1 MARKEERRT
10 EHRCSTPS
18 SLPDGVAELAGDES
32 SSSHSMSPTMTDSAP
47 SMSASTSATPP
58 PDSATSSKMST
69 PPPSSTPKSKKPPP
83 SAPQLIGHLPV
94 ARDEALSSFTEM
106 ADNWYQYKS
115 LGRSRELLESM
126 NCDCTYEHGE
136 DSPEDACGQGSDCIN
151 RLTQVECLLE
161 DCRCQSYCQNR
172 RFQNKEYA
180 SIEIVK
186 TEMKGYGLRAEED
199 LSKDTF
205 IYEYIGDVVNNQS
218 FKKRMRDYASEGIE
232 HFYFMM
238 LQKDEFIDATKNGG
252 IGRFANHSCNP
263 NCYVAKWT
271 IGNSVRMGIFAKRYI
286 KKNEE
291 LTFNYNVDP
300 CRHQAQTCYCGEPQ
314 CVGFIGGKTQTDVSA
329 MDDLYLDALGI
340 TDESELMEYKG
351 TKKRKGKKLDD
362 PDFLPQMKSI
372 TLKDVPKVVQAVR
385 QTTSPKVLYKLLTR
399 MKITEDQTALRQIM
413 RLRGFSLMKNILE
426 DYSEETDLIC
436 LTLECMSTWPLAFRN
451 KVEDSQVNIPVKVC
465 AEAENEA
472 VKELASKLVA
482 HWDTLTLGYRI
493 PKRAKADIDKDRPA
507 PRAPRAPVYPF
518 HDVPSYKRRKPPPK
532 RKRIEEVEYVPSELF
547 FTSTPWQG
555 YTREDPNALTRPL
568 SPDIVERQEA
578 IERMEGVFTKEKVD
592 AIITAAAEAQR
603 LAAEEAQRA
612 AEEAEE
618 KAKAAAV
625 AKEARA
631 TKKRPHHSS
640 HHSPQKKP
648 ETSEQKEANK
658 EKRLLKLVGAV
669 VVKCMSKYTKSM
681 EHDVFKKHAKELTH
695 IIAEKEKKS
704 HSYRD
709 GRLDALSDEKVVKIK
724 KFAKEYIGK
733 ILRKSEKQK
742 RMDAVVEATP
752 SGSADTPNSIG
763 GGDFVDIPMTMEDA
777 MDVADYGSDD
787 DDEPSLMVVGDG
799 GEDGKSPMEVDP
811 PEFSDPRLRAS

>member
-1 MARKEERRT
+1 MSARKEERRT
-10 EHRCSTPS
+10 EHRHSTPS
-18 SLPDGVAELAGDES
+18 SPPDGVVELAGDES

-47 SMSASTSATPP
+47 PMSASTSATPP

-69 PPPSSTPKSKKPPP
+69 PPPSLTPKSKKPLP

-94 ARDEALSSFTEM
+94 ARTEALSSFTEM

-126 NCDCTYEHGE
+126 ICDCTYEPGE

-151 RLTQVECLLE
+151 RLTQVECLLD
-161 DCRCQSYCQNR
+161 DCRCQSYCQNQ

-199 LSKDTF
+199 LPKDTF

-291 LTFNYNVDP
+291 LTFNYNVD
-300 CRHQAQTCYCGEPQ
+300 RYGHQAQTCYCGEPQ
-314 CVGFIGGKTQTDVSA
+314 CVGYIGGKTQTDVSA

-372 TLKDVPKVVQAVR
+372 TLKDVPKVVQAIR
-385 QTTSPKVLYKLLTR
+385 QTTSRKVLYKLLTR

-436 LTLECMSTWPLAFRN
+436 LTLECMSTWPLVFRN
-451 KVEDSQVNIPVKVC
+451 KVEDSQVNVPVKSCVQS
-465 AEAENEA
+465 ENEA
-472 VKELASKLVA
+472 VKELASKLIA
-482 HWDTLTLGYRI
+482 HWDTLKLGYRI
-493 PKRAKADIDKDRPA
+493 PKRAKADIEKDRPA
-507 PRAPRAPVYPF
+507 PRAPVYLS
-518 HDVPSYKRRKPPPK
+518 DNESSYKHNRPPPK
-532 RKRIEEVEYVPSELF
+532 RKRIERIPAEVF
-547 FTSTPWQG
+547 FDISPPAWRG
-555 YTREDPNALTRPL
+555 NYPREDPNALTRPM
-568 SPDIVERQEA
+568 SPDIIERQRVMEK
-578 IERMEGVFTKEKVD
+578 IEEVYKKEKVD

-603 LAAEEAQRA
+603 VASEEAARA
-612 AEEAEE
+612 AAEAEE
-618 KAKAAAV
+618 KVKAAAA

-631 TKKRPHHSS
+631 AKKKQHHSS
-640 HHSPQKKP
+640 HHSPQKKL

-669 VVKCMSKYTKSM
+669 VVKCMSKYARSM
-681 EHDVFKKHAKELTH
+681 EHDVFKKYAKELTH
-695 IIAEKEKKS
+695 IIAEKEKRS

-709 GRLDALSDEKVVKIK
+709 GKLDALSDEKVAKMK
-724 KFAKEYIGK
+724 KFAKEYIAK
-733 ILRKSEKQK
+733 ILRKSEKRK
-742 RMDAVVEATP
+742 RTNAIIEATP
-752 SGSADTPNSIG
+752 SRSADTPNSTG

-787 DDEPSLMVVGDG
+787 DDGPSIMVPGDG
-799 GEDGKSPMEVDP
+799 DDDGKSPMEVDP

>member
-1 MARKEERRT
+1 MARKEERKT

-47 SMSASTSATPP
+47 PMSASTSATPP
-58 PDSATSSKMST
+58 PDSATSSKLST

-115 LGRSRELLESM
+115 LGHSRELLESM
-126 NCDCTYEHGE
+126 TCDCTYEHGE

-186 TEMKGYGLRAEED
+186 TEMKGYGLRAEEE

-271 IGNSVRMGIFAKRYI
+271 IGNSVRMGIFAKRHI

-291 LTFNYNVDP
+291 LTFNYNVD
-300 CRHQAQTCYCGEPQ
+300 RYGHAISLHQAQTCYCGEPQ

-426 DYSEETDLIC
+426 DYSEEMDLIC

-451 KVEDSQVNIPVKVC
+451 KVEDSQVNIPVKGC
-465 AEAENEA
+465 TESEDET
-472 VKELASKLVA
+472 VKELASKLIA
-482 HWDTLTLGYRI
+482 QWDTLTLGYRI
-493 PKRAKADIDKDRPA
+493 PKRAKADIDMDRLA

-518 HDVPSYKRRKPPPK
+518 QDVPSYKRRKPPPPK

-547 FTSTPWQG
+547 FTSTPWQ
-555 YTREDPNALTRPL
+555 A
-568 SPDIVERQEA
+568 RQEA
-578 IERMEGVFTKEKVD
+578 MERMEGVFTKEKVD
-592 AIITAAAEAQR
+592 AIITAATEAQR

-612 AEEAEE
+612 VAEAEE
-618 KAKAAAV
+618 KAKAAA
-625 AKEARA
+625 ATKEARPA
-631 TKKRPHHSS
+631 KKRQHHSS

-669 VVKCMSKYTKSM
+669 VVKSMSKYAKSM

-704 HSYRD
+704 HSYRE
-709 GRLDALSDEKVVKIK
+709 GKLDALSDEKVAKIK

-733 ILRKSEKQK
+733 ILRKLEKQK
-742 RMDAVVEATP
+742 RQDAV
-752 SGSADTPNSIG
+752 G

-777 MDVADYGSDD
+777 MDIADYGSDD
-787 DDEPSLMVVGDG
+787 DDGPSLMVVGDG
-799 GEDGKSPMEVDP
+799 GDDGKSPMEVDP